1 MKLFLEKNNFN
12 LYVID
17 MRKTKNNKKD
27 NDHINKILVF
37 LGEIIFLMEK

>member
-1 MKLFLEKNNFN
+1 ML
-12 LYVID
+12 ID

-37 LGEIIFLMEK
+37 LGENYIFNGKIIR